1 MLSDKLKE
9 LRNLNGHTQKEV
21 ALFLNLN
28 RVTYTN
34 YERGISEPSI
44 LTLKKIASFFDVSID
59 YLLEYKNNST
69 DKIKRRTLLLELEK
83 EYDEINQ
90 SFEFEI
96 KALLKKIIYLLKTH
110 QLNNNEVSEWLTSF
124 NDQPITYK
132 NNLLLYISEKYKD
145 LDPSLELIEVTYNV
159 KNNRL

>member
-110 QLNNNEVSEWLTSF
+110 QLNNNEVSEWF
-124 NDQPITYK
+124 NI
-132 NNLLLYISEKYKD
+132 I
-145 LDPSLELIEVTYNV
+145 
-159 KNNRL
+159 